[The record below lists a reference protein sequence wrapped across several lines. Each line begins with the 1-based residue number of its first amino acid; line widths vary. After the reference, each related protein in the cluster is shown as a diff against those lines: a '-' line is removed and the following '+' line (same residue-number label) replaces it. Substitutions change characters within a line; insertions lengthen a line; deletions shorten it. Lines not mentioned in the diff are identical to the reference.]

1 MIHNHD
7 RSGWFGAS
15 DTAII
20 MGNWNTKTFERF
32 WLEKLG
38 VVTNTFTTPAMAA
51 GTHYE
56 HRILDALGIKKRD
69 RQIKIRPLRLRVN
82 LDGEDKNTIYEIKT
96 HSKDFKLSQAY
107 KYQCYVQ
114 MYASGKPVKLI
125 AYRLI
130 PEEDYI
136 NYFNPI
142 DPDRIK
148 FYDIEQNNEFLKEYI
163 SRIKFLS
170 ACLQERR
177 FPA

>member
-15 DTAII
+15 DTATI

-38 VVTNTFTTPAMAA
+38 VVTNTFTTPAMEA

-82 LDGEDKNTIYEIKT
+82 LDGEDKNMIYEIKT
-96 HSKDFKLSQAY
+96 HSKDFKLSKAY
-107 KYQCYVQ
+107 KYQCNVQ

-130 PEEDYI
+130 PEKDYM

-142 DPDRIK
+142 CPERMK
-148 FYDIEQNNEFLKEYI
+148 SYDIERDDEFLKEYI
-163 SRIKFLS
+163 SRIQFLC

-177 FPA
+177 FPT